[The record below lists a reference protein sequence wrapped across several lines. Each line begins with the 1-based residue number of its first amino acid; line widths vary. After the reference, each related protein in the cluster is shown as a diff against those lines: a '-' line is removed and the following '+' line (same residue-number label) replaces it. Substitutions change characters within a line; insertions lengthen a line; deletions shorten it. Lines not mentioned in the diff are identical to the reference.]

1 MKQFEISFDAEVPEL
16 LFKKKI
22 SLLFSTYQ
30 AGTLMIIGSPEGRTL
45 HQIPISFKKPM
56 GIAMQDNKLAVAGL
70 EEVIFFS
77 NSENIVGAMKD
88 NDKGFDTVY
97 VQRAAFN
104 VGMIDVHDIQFG
116 DGILWGINTRF
127 SCICTFDINYSF
139 RPKWKPDFIDSL
151 APEDRC
157 HLNGLVI
164 QDNLPKYVT
173 ALSKTNEKEG
183 WRKNIM
189 KTGILMEVPSSD
201 IILDGLSMPHSP
213 KLIDN
218 ELYLLESGK
227 GHLIKVDTK
236 QKSKELIYDF
246 GRFVRGMTFFEG
258 YLFIG
263 TSKMRTS
270 SDTFDKLEVTAASN
284 RAGIIVFDVY
294 NKKVIGE
301 IYYNN
306 TVDEIYEVVHFDG
319 FLKPA
324 IISQFQDQHNQVIV
338 FPKHVFWKQP
348 KDVDNS
354 NVH

>member
-22 SLLFSTYQ
+22 SLIFSTYQ

-45 HQIPISFKKPM
+45 HQIPVSFKKPM

-77 NSENIVGAMKD
+77 NSENIVGAMKE
-88 NDKGFDTVY
+88 NPKGFDTVY

-116 DGILWGINTRF
+116 DGVLWGINTRF

-139 RPKWKPDFIDSL
+139 RPKWKPNFIDFL

-157 HLNGLVI
+157 HLNGMVM

-189 KTGILMEVPSSD
+189 KSGILMEVPSSA
-201 IILDGLSMPHSP
+201 IILEGLSMPHSP
-213 KLIDN
+213 KFIND

-227 GHLIKVDTK
+227 GHLIKVDTEN
-236 QKSKELIYDF
+236 KSKELIFDF
-246 GRFVRGMTFFEG
+246 RRFVRGMTYFEG

-263 TSKMRTS
+263 ASKMRTS
-270 SDTFDKLEVTAASN
+270 SDTFNKLEVTENSN
-284 RAGIIVFDVY
+284 QAGIIVFDLKS
-294 NKKVIGE
+294 KKIIGE
-301 IYYNN
+301 INYKN
-306 TVDEIYEVVHFDG
+306 TVEEIYDVLHFDG
-319 FLKPA
+319 FIKPA

-338 FPKHVFWKQP
+338 FPKHVFWKQE
-348 KDVDNS
+348 KEDN
-354 NVH
+354 